1 MASSMVLPSI
11 HPSQRCST
19 STTAMMSQSSSQ
31 KNQLKIRTIQLL
43 GSTVTSKNHQKL
55 KIKGQQSIVS
65 QLSSKADWQSNKVTL
80 SSGKASSEKLRAE
93 GEISSTRRFI
103 KTHQECPT
111 RQRSPQSL
119 ASKTPPDAKVKVDYV
134 NSSIVV
140 DKKKIERI
148 VEKAEMS
155 NSVVSNRVVTTWS
168 PSVQCPWSPS
178 SSTSQLS
185 TDRTSNQPSE

>member
-1 MASSMVLPSI
+1 MASSMRLPSI
-11 HPSQRCST
+11 HPSQRWST

-31 KNQLKIRTIQLL
+31 KNQLKVRTIQLL
-43 GSTVTSKNHQKL
+43 GSTVTSKSQEKL

-65 QLSSKADWQSNKVTL
+65 QPSSKADWQSNKATL

-111 RQRSPQSL
+111 QQRSRQSL

-155 NSVVSNRVVTTWS
+155 NRVVTTWS